1 MPLALFRTVRSKLLL
16 AFCLI
21 VGLSVAIG
29 SIGWSGFSDSERAL
43 NSLRDHS
50 LPNIDKAMELAR
62 RSSAVAS
69 IAPFLSSIQVMNK
82 LNVENEKL
90 EAQLAELKAMVDALE
105 PLAPGDKPPAG
116 SLHDLASRMA
126 SNLQSLVQNTHD
138 SLDIRSDMLELA
150 YAFERRGKIEARLR
164 VQAGGPGASSVRL
177 EAFKGL
183 TETIFA
189 AIGNDNPVEIGE
201 LQKAFAGF
209 SRELTPNDGSV
220 DGTTVLSSG
229 DPETDAFVKLQ
240 SRVFDI
246 RRREIAA
253 HQTTQY
259 LLASIHALSTQMSD
273 KVADVAS
280 NISQSVQAESARTN
294 AALENGKNRILLLT
308 LICLLASAAAVTYV
322 LRNLAGNLQTITTAI
337 SRLASG
343 DRTTHVPAVERADE
357 IGILARAFNVFK
369 EQSFDREA
377 LASDLIAKSRVLE
390 ATFANM
396 ADGLSVF
403 DENGRLTAWNAQ
415 FIEVNELDSAHV
427 RAGKR
432 FEDIVVRMLAA
443 GAVMD
448 GAARLPADAAAMFRQ
463 RQGEATRCEWTFP
476 SGRVVEQRSQPM
488 DGGFATIH
496 TDLTERRTMDRKLR
510 QAQHMEAVGQ
520 LTSGVAHDFN
530 NLLAAVSGNL
540 QMLHESLHD
549 RRDLTP
555 RILRALDAAERGAT
569 MTQRLL
575 AFSRQQALQPET
587 TDINALIRNL
597 VELLDCSLGSSIRL
611 ETHLQA
617 DLEEVFV
624 DPGQLE
630 HAILNLIFNS
640 RDAMPSGGRI
650 RISSSS
656 AAGAPAS
663 GTSRVR
669 IAVEDDGEGM
679 SPDVMARAYEPF
691 FTTKEQGRGSGLG
704 LSMVYGFVTQS
715 GGQVDIASTRGSGTR
730 IVITLPRRTAT
741 AAKGFRRPEAI
752 VGGTAATPKESI
764 LIVEDD
770 RLVRDTTADMLLS
783 LGYSITAVATID
795 EARKALDDDR
805 FDLLFT
811 DFVLSEGVTGDD
823 VAACARSAD
832 PQIAV
837 LYTSG
842 YPRDKL
848 RDELQVGLDINLIG
862 KPFSK
867 AALATAIRGLLDVRR
882 QSQSAPRPH

>member
-82 LNVENEKL
+82 LNAENEKL

-209 SRELTPNDGSV
+209 SRELTPKDGSV

-403 DENGRLTAWNAQ
+403 DEKMAASRPGTRSSSRSTSSTLPMYAPESASRTSLCGCSPPARSWTVRPVSRPMQPPCSASARARRPAANGR
-415 FIEVNELDSAHV
+415 F
-427 RAGKR
+427 RAG
-432 FEDIVVRMLAA
+432 A
-443 GAVMD
+443 
-448 GAARLPADAAAMFRQ
+448 
-463 RQGEATRCEWTFP
+463 WW
-476 SGRVVEQRSQPM
+476 
-488 DGGFATIH
+488 
-496 TDLTERRTMDRKLR
+496 
-510 QAQHMEAVGQ
+510 
-520 LTSGVAHDFN
+520 
-530 NLLAAVSGNL
+530 
-540 QMLHESLHD
+540 
-549 RRDLTP
+549 
-555 RILRALDAAERGAT
+555 
-569 MTQRLL
+569 
-575 AFSRQQALQPET
+575 
-587 TDINALIRNL
+587 
-597 VELLDCSLGSSIRL
+597 
-611 ETHLQA
+611 
-617 DLEEVFV
+617 
-624 DPGQLE
+624 
-630 HAILNLIFNS
+630 
-640 RDAMPSGGRI
+640 
-650 RISSSS
+650 SS
-656 AAGAPAS
+656 AANPW
-663 GTSRVR
+663 
-669 IAVEDDGEGM
+669 
-679 SPDVMARAYEPF
+679 
-691 FTTKEQGRGSGLG
+691 
-704 LSMVYGFVTQS
+704 
-715 GGQVDIASTRGSGTR
+715 
-730 IVITLPRRTAT
+730 T
-741 AAKGFRRPEAI
+741 AASRPS
-752 VGGTAATPKESI
+752 TPISPSGARWTGSF
-764 LIVEDD
+764 D
-770 RLVRDTTADMLLS
+770 RPSTW
-783 LGYSITAVATID
+783 
-795 EARKALDDDR
+795 
-805 FDLLFT
+805 
-811 DFVLSEGVTGDD
+811 
-823 VAACARSAD
+823 
-832 PQIAV
+832 
-837 LYTSG
+837 
-842 YPRDKL
+842 
-848 RDELQVGLDINLIG
+848 
-862 KPFSK
+862 KPWGS
-867 AALATAIRGLLDVRR
+867 
-882 QSQSAPRPH
+882 